1 MENRSAREIPPK
13 RRRRILQIGAA
24 ILLPVVVLVIVEVS
38 LRIAGVGFST
48 SLLVPCTVK
57 GSPASCYN
65 LFFATPYFPAGM
77 VQTPRLYSIPAT
89 KAPGTYRIFVLG
101 ESAAMG
107 DPAESFAP
115 DRYLEMLLRDLRE
128 NPRKYLRLKPF

>member
-1 MENRSAREIPPK
+1 MAAGIENAGANVETTQSAPPVK
-13 RRRRILQIGAA
+13 RRRILQAA
-24 ILLPVVVLVIVEVS
+24 ATVFIPIFVLVIVEVS

-57 GSPASCYN
+57 GTPASCYN

-77 VQTPRLYSIPAT
+77 VQTPRLYSIPKT
-89 KAPGTYRIFVLG
+89 KPPNTYRIFVLG

-107 DPAESFAP
+107 DPDSAYGARTACASRSACAP
-115 DRYLEMLLRDLRE
+115 
-128 NPRKYLRLKPF
+128 